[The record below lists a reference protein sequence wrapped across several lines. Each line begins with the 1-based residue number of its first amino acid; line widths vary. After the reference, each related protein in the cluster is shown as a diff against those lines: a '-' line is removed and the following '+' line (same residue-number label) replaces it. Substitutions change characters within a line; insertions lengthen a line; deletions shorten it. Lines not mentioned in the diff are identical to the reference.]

1 MAAVSAK
8 TKRELVLLLK
18 PQGGTQPR
26 SPKIVPVERVLAVN
40 DHAKQHGLYEADGNR
55 GTINRGG
62 TPIARWAREGQ
73 LSETQAA
80 AIHRCLFL
88 WERAGRH
95 TGLVQDLLKVIG
107 QQPSSGWAQQEA
119 LDELMALKSV
129 VPRNAW
135 EVFENVVR
143 FDQPAG
149 TAGSSLANNR
159 RSAIDAARIAVCFV
173 ADMLAIRWRL

>member
-1 MAAVSAK
+1 VAGKSAK
-8 TKRELVLLLK
+8 KTNELVALIK
-18 PQGGTQPR
+18 PRGGTPTR
-26 SPKIVPVERVLAVN
+26 RATVVPVEKVPVDSFTA
-40 DHAKQHGLYEADGNR
+40 QHGDYQRDGNR

-62 TPIARWAREGQ
+62 TPIARWARDGQ

-119 LDELMALKSV
+119 LDELMALKAI
-129 VPRNAW
+129 VPRKYW

-143 FDQPAG
+143 FDEPAG
-149 TAGSSLANNR
+149 LAGSALANNS
-159 RSAIDAARIAVCFV
+159 RSAIDAAKLCVLFV
-173 ADMLAIRWRL
+173 ADMLAQRWRL